1 MYVCIRVCG
10 YACVRAYMC
19 MCVLICTTHA
29 RTTPLD
35 LAIANSHFAIA
46 RKLDLAEQE
55 LEEKMSLWNI
65 LTNQHKKQ
73 DAELRQAKR
82 TLVSV
87 NNDKAK
93 TAEEMNELQ
102 LQNEILQQMM
112 NKTTREKEEVLVHHD
127 VMKLEVSRLRT
138 KMTARTEQVFALE
151 NRKQQLQLSMQER
164 EKEVEVRSHRRRFN
178 PLAFESFFRLFCAVF
193 SISAR
198 MGSFDF
204 I

>member
-1 MYVCIRVCG
+1 MRLSLRT
-10 YACVRAYMC
+10 A
-19 MCVLICTTHA
+19 A
-29 RTTPLD
+29 RISGERTLEEKED
-35 LAIANSHFAIA
+35 LA
-46 RKLDLAEQE
+46 RKLEEAELE

-82 TLVSV
+82 TLVNV

-93 TAEEMNELQ
+93 TAEEMGELQ

-164 EKEVEVRSHRRRFN
+164 EKEVEVRLHRRRFN
-178 PLAFESFFRLFCAVF
+178 TLVF
-193 SISAR
+193 
-198 MGSFDF
+198 
-204 I
+204 

>member
-1 MYVCIRVCG
+1 MRLSLRKVARVSG
-10 YACVRAYMC
+10 E
-19 MCVLICTTHA
+19 
-29 RTTPLD
+29 RTLEEKED
-35 LAIANSHFAIA
+35 LA
-46 RKLDLAEQE
+46 RKLEQAEQE
-55 LEEKMSLWNI
+55 LEKKMSLWNI

-82 TLVSV
+82 TLVNV

-93 TAEEMNELQ
+93 TAEEMGELQ

-164 EKEVEVRSHRRRFN
+164 EKEVEVRPHRRRFN
-178 PLAFESFFRLFCAVF
+178 TLVFESFSRLFSAAS
-193 SISAR
+193 SISPSS
-198 MGSFDF
+198 GSFNF
-204 I
+204 V

>member
-1 MYVCIRVCG
+1 MG
-10 YACVRAYMC
+10 
-19 MCVLICTTHA
+19 
-29 RTTPLD
+29 
-35 LAIANSHFAIA
+35 
-46 RKLDLAEQE
+46 
-55 LEEKMSLWNI
+55 
-65 LTNQHKKQ
+65 
-73 DAELRQAKR
+73 
-82 TLVSV
+82 
-87 NNDKAK
+87 
-93 TAEEMNELQ
+93 ELQ